1 VTDPAEALA
10 QAVAERVIE
19 GVIQA
24 LDLNEIISR
33 IDVNGVLDQ
42 VAINH
47 VLDRVDV
54 DRLLDRVDV
63 NGIIERADV
72 DAIVRRVDVNALM
85 GRVDVNAV
93 VNRVDVDALIEQTD
107 LGGIIAKSTSGFA
120 SDALDTLR
128 SQMVMIDQ
136 YADRVV
142 WRAERRKGERPRTP
156 SYAPHDGGGPP
167 PGAELPHQPIT
178 ASRTDPTHDATAQPS
193 PAGGTGTATAHD
205 TAAPART
212 SPGVVRRAERRKGER
227 PRTPSHAP
235 HDGGGP
241 PPGAELPHRPIT
253 ASRTDPTHD
262 ATAQP
267 SPADGTGTA
276 HDTAAFAGT
285 SPAVA
290 NPVGPTALPHDPA
303 APAVASRLRDPA
315 APPNRAGR
323 ADLPCELAAPA
334 TANPPRALVTRGGDP
349 LTHHD
354 TAAGGHD
361 SQDRRV
367 QGGSAPRTGSR
378 RAAWTSLHGH
388 YAGGASRLAAWIIDL
403 AAATGA
409 FTIALAAVSY
419 GVSVI
424 TGQSVSYSTSN
435 WIVAT
440 IYVLWLF
447 VYLAYPWSLSGK
459 SLGMAVLGIRVV
471 AKDGTHAGWKR
482 AVVRTLALPLSFIL
496 FLGLVPILLQ
506 KQNRA
511 LHDFIA
517 GTAVVYAW
525 DARAAR
531 IRFLAR
537 EADAQTAR
545 SAQT

>member
-1 VTDPAEALA
+1 VDPFERLRSAGRRVTDPAEALA
-10 QAVAERVIE
+10 QAVAERVTE
-19 GVIQA
+19 VVIQA

-42 VAINH
+42 VDINH

-72 DAIVRRVDVNALM
+72 DAIVRRVDVDALM

-93 VNRVDVDALIEQTD
+93 VDRVDVDALIGQTD
-107 LGGIIAKSTSGFA
+107 LGPIIAKSTSGFA

-156 SYAPHDGGGPP
+156 SYAPHDGGGPS
-167 PGAELPHQPIT
+167 A
-178 ASRTDPTHDATAQPS
+178 
-193 PAGGTGTATAHD
+193 
-205 TAAPART
+205 
-212 SPGVVRRAERRKGER
+212 
-227 PRTPSHAP
+227 
-235 HDGGGP
+235 
-241 PPGAELPHRPIT
+241 GAELPHRPIT
-253 ASRTDPTHD
+253 ASRTDPTDD

-267 SPADGTGTA
+267 SPVDGTGTA

-290 NPVGPTALPHDPA
+290 NPAGPTALPHDLA

-315 APPNRAGR
+315 PPPNRAGR
-323 ADLPCELAAPA
+323 ADLPRDLAAPA
-334 TANPPRALVTRGGDP
+334 TASPPRALVRRGGDP
-349 LTHHD
+349 LSHHD

-361 SQDRRV
+361 SQDRRA

-403 AAATGA
+403 AAASGA
-409 FTIALAAVSY
+409 FTVALAVVSY

-424 TGQSVSYSTSN
+424 TGQSVSYSRSN

-447 VYLAYPWSLSGK
+447 VYFAYPWALSGK
-459 SLGMAVLGIRVV
+459 SLGMAVIGIRVV

-537 EADAQTAR
+537 EADAQTAQ